1 MHKENPGNT
10 TRNANLLIS
19 KHAEGVTIMYEI
31 ECSDPEEMRKLI
43 ELVAGKDAKLV
54 IRTDNAYFV
63 AALKR
68 HYKNLRIRKIEEKS

>member
-1 MHKENPGNT
+1 
-10 TRNANLLIS
+10 
-19 KHAEGVTIMYEI
+19 MYEI

-43 ELVAGKDAKLV
+43 ELIVGKEAKLV

-68 HYKNLRIRKIEEKS
+68 HYRNLKIKRIEEKS